1 MTKNA
6 PKAMEKVVENGL
18 QELLRCARKSGAK
31 EVKILPDGIE
41 ITVNSM
47 VNTQLMRA
55 AVYVHN
61 CYPDG
66 GVYLTSRMG
75 KLVLCLYYKPEV

>member
-1 MTKNA
+1 MTKNIN
-6 PKAMEKVVENGL
+6 KRMQKVFENRL

-47 VNTQLMRA
+47 VSTPLMRA

-66 GVYLTSRMG
+66 GVYVTSRDG
-75 KLVLCLYYKPEV
+75 KLVLCLYYKPEA

>member
-1 MTKNA
+1 MTKNTS
-6 PKAMEKVVENGL
+6 KVFENRL

-47 VNTQLMRA
+47 VNTPLMRA

-66 GVYLTSRMG
+66 GVYVTSRMG
-75 KLVLCLYYKPEV
+75 ELVLCIFYEPEV

>member
-6 PKAMEKVVENGL
+6 PKATEKVVENRL

-55 AVYVHN
+55 AVSLQS

-66 GVYLTSRMG
+66 GVYVTSRLD
-75 KLVLCLYYKPEV
+75 KLVLCIYYKQEA

>member
-1 MTKNA
+1 MTKNTN
-6 PKAMEKVVENGL
+6 KVFENRL
-18 QELLRCARKSGAK
+18 QELLRCARKSGAE

-55 AVYVHN
+55 AVYLHN
-61 CYPDG
+61 CYPHG
-66 GVYLTSRMG
+66 GVYVTSRMG
-75 KLVLCLYYKPEV
+75 KLVLCIYYKPEV

>member
-1 MTKNA
+1 MTKN
-6 PKAMEKVVENGL
+6 KSKVFENRL

-66 GVYLTSRMG
+66 GVYVTSRLD
-75 KLVLCLYYKPEV
+75 KLVLCIYYKPEA